1 MYSLGWAFYPDPRTR
16 PGTDPKIQVRV
27 WNRNR
32 EFYPIGSTDGG
43 PVSNRF
49 GSRTDP
55 GPDRVF
61 LEPKI
66 LELMSLETRCT
77 YPLVLYTFPVS
88 LVYRFHF
95 PKKTI
100 EKRKLGFTTH
110 KYENQANNKLNK
122 RIQCFSSIRN
132 VQTSIPGLTW
142 CVIAYNYMFIVLV
155 FTWSWCVVCCSSL
168 FLLFVVQNFVL
179 FIFFCSEFV
188 YVFCSSSPCCSTLT
202 WSWIDYV
209 VTIVLVVPCF
219 IIKLL
224 CSSTL
229 TWLLQVWLAFCCRD

>member
-1 MYSLGWAFYPDPRTR
+1 MHLPFS
-16 PGTDPKIQVRV
+16 
-27 WNRNR
+27 
-32 EFYPIGSTDGG
+32 
-43 PVSNRF
+43 
-49 GSRTDP
+49 
-55 GPDRVF
+55 
-61 LEPKI
+61 
-66 LELMSLETRCT
+66 
-77 YPLVLYTFPVS
+77 PL
-88 LVYRFHF
+88 HF
-95 PKKTI
+95 PFLLYIVSISPKKQL
-100 EKRKLGFTTH
+100 RK
-110 KYENQANNKLNK
+110 ENWDLLPINTKIKQITNWNK

-142 CVIAYNYMFIVLV
+142 CVIAYNYMFMVLV

-229 TWLLQVWLAFCCRD
+229 TWLLQVWLVFCCRD

>member
-1 MYSLGWAFYPDPRTR
+1 MINFLMYSLGWAFYPDPRTR

-77 YPLVLYTFPVS
+77 YPLVLYIFPVS
-88 LVYRFHF
+88 LVYCFHF
-95 PKKTI
+95 PKKQL
-100 EKRKLGFTTH
+100 RK
-110 KYENQANNKLNK
+110 ENWDLLPINTKIKQITNCNK

-132 VQTSIPGLTW
+132 VQKSIPGLT
-142 CVIAYNYMFIVLV
+142 
-155 FTWSWCVVCCSSL
+155 
-168 FLLFVVQNFVL
+168 
-179 FIFFCSEFV
+179 
-188 YVFCSSSPCCSTLT
+188 
-202 WSWIDYV
+202 
-209 VTIVLVVPCF
+209 
-219 IIKLL
+219 
-224 CSSTL
+224 
-229 TWLLQVWLAFCCRD
+229 